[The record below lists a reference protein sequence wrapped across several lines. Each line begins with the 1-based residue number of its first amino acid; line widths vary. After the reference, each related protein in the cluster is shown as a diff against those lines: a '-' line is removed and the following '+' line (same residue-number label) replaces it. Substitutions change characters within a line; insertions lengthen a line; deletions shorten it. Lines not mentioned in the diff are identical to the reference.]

1 MNNYDMEL
9 ITTPPWWP
17 GIIALL
23 VLASLLLAYVITRH

>member
-1 MNNYDMEL
+1 VTNYDMAP

-23 VLASLLLAYVITRH
+23 VVAAILLAYVYAKF